1 MENLTIYTAS
11 MTVQT
16 ALDYLNSR
24 RFANVKVIESQLD
37 SPVSSDFSVT
47 LANKIW
53 SKDKNQVS
61 ELFIRGIEKHGGN
74 VKMVSF
80 S

>member
-1 MENLTIYTAS
+1 MENSTIYTAS

-24 RFANVKVIESQLD
+24 RFANISIIESRPE
-37 SPVSSDFSVT
+37 SPISSDFSAT
-47 LANKIW
+47 LINKIW

-61 ELFIRGIEKHGGN
+61 ELFIREIEKHGGN